1 MVLINLPQSIFTRP
15 KSTII
20 VHLANS
26 LCFLLFLFLSLPL
39 SSKGNSGDLDL
50 TFGLKGTVRTTIPG
64 GGGFASGAN
73 GMALQNDGKIVL
85 TGYEKFGA
93 VFKFV
98 TARFTTDGS
107 LDPSFGMGGFAIT
120 QFGPGDSYGYAVAIQ
135 NDGKII
141 AAGVTT
147 NENVDIAIARYNT
160 DGSFDDSF
168 GNGGKIIAQIGNSH
182 DRAFDVKVLSD
193 GKILVCG
200 TTNNTGTLPKIAVLR
215 LLSTGVLDNAFGI
228 GGVTTIAVT
237 ASFNIAQEMAVQ
249 SDGKIVVAGYN
260 TSPDPSDFLIVRF
273 TAAGQID
280 TDFGTNGAV
289 LTDMGGVDT
298 LRSVAIQ
305 PDGKIVVAG
314 ETNQSPFLN
323 LAIARYLP
331 NGLLDN
337 TFNGNGK
344 IITRVNSNSF
354 NLAYAIAIQPNGKI
368 LVAGGTVLGNFDFAV
383 LRFTP
388 DGSPDVTFNQD
399 GQVTTDLGSREDI
412 AFSIAIQPNG
422 KFLVAGSSYID
433 SPMNRCFG
441 IARYKAFND
450 LAVINGRATY
460 QSGTGFGKAHVTLTG
475 GDLTQPLRALTNPFG
490 YYQFPNL
497 PTGRSYT
504 VNITAKGAAFLPS
517 SQSVDLQDDLTA
529 ATFVAQ

>member
-1 MVLINLPQSIFTRP
+1 MVLINRPQSIFTQPR
-15 KSTII
+15 STII
-20 VHLANS
+20 VHLTKS
-26 LCFLLFLFLSLPL
+26 LFFLLFVFLSSTL
-39 SSKGNSGDLDL
+39 SSKGSSGDLDL
-50 TFGLKGTVRTTIPG
+50 TFGLKGTVRTTVPG

-73 GMALQNDGKIVL
+73 GMALQSDGKIVL
-85 TGYEKFGA
+85 TGYEKFGT

-98 TARFTTDGS
+98 TARFNTDGS
-107 LDPSFGMGGFAIT
+107 LDLSFGTGGFVIT

-141 AAGVTT
+141 AAGITT
-147 NENVDIAIARYNT
+147 NENVDIALARYNT

-168 GNGGKIIAQIGNSH
+168 GNGGKVIAQIGNSH
-182 DRAFDVKVLSD
+182 DRVFDVKALSD

-215 LLSTGVLDNAFGI
+215 LLSTGVLDSAFGI
-228 GGVTTIAVT
+228 GGVTTIAIT
-237 ASFNIAQEMAVQ
+237 ASFNISQKMAVQ

-273 TAAGQID
+273 TADGQID
-280 TDFGTNGAV
+280 ADFGTNGAV

-298 LRSVAIQ
+298 LRSMAIQ
-305 PDGKIVVAG
+305 SDGKIVVAG

-323 LAIARYLP
+323 IAIARYLP
-331 NGLLDN
+331 NGVLDN

-344 IITRVNSNSF
+344 IITSVNSNSF
-354 NLAYAIAIQPNGKI
+354 NMAYAVAIQPNGKI

-383 LRFTP
+383 LRFNP
-388 DGSPDVTFNQD
+388 HGSPDLTFNQD

-441 IARYKAFND
+441 IARYKAFD
-450 LAVINGRATY
+450 DFAAINGRAIY
-460 QSGTGFGKAHVTLTG
+460 QSGTGFGKADVTLTG
-475 GDLTQPLRALTNPFG
+475 GGLTQPLHALTNPFG
-490 YYQFPNL
+490 YYQFYNL
-497 PTGRSYT
+497 PTGLSYT
-504 VNITAKGAAFLPS
+504 VSITAKGASFLPS
-517 SQSVDLQDDLTA
+517 SQSVDLQENLTA
-529 ATFVAQ
+529 AAFVAQ